1 MPIVVAAVLT
11 MSAAQL
17 LDLVTFMNMM
27 KTVGP
32 AAEANPLVAT
42 LFGAYGFPMVAI
54 AKVVLLALTT
64 GIAAVLIR
72 PPRHSRLLATV
83 FAVAIVVGL
92 VGGVSNMIAIGGSQ
106 PERPVVGI
114 DSQR

>member
-1 MPIVVAAVLT
+1 MPVLVAAVLT

-17 LDLVTFMNMM
+17 LDLATFVTMV
-27 KTVGP
+27 KTLGP
-32 AAEANPLVAT
+32 LAEANPIVAVM
-42 LFGAYGFPMVAI
+42 FGSFGFPMVAI

-83 FAVAIVVGL
+83 LAVAIVVGL
-92 VGGVSNMIAIGGSQ
+92 VGGVSNLIAIDGSQ
-106 PERPVVGI
+106 TARPVIGL
-114 DSQR
+114 DTQR

>member
-1 MPIVVAAVLT
+1 MPVVVAAVLT

-17 LDLVTFMNMM
+17 LDLVTFMNMVNA
-27 KTVGP
+27 VGP
-32 AAEANPLVAT
+32 LAEANPLVAT

-64 GIAAVLIR
+64 GVAAVLLR

-92 VGGVSNMIAIGGSQ
+92 VGGVSNAIAVDAFSGALHRVSGLGG
-106 PERPVVGI
+106 P
-114 DSQR
+114 